1 MRREVKTGVNF
12 LKCLAVE
19 RGGVDKIKAKLFAAK
34 LQMLLLEKFTGHWY
48 PDNPSRGQAF
58 RCIRINEGVPCDES
72 VLQACTESGL
82 EPRALGFPR
91 QITVWIDPLE
101 VCARSGENC
110 RYFTVAQF
118 SKEEEGDDE
127 ETEIH
132 LSQDDTFSLVDSVN
146 LDTSDYHSASSS
158 DCGSAI
164 SSDTEGEMKE
174 EETLKE
180 KETKEVVEKRVKN
193 AAHTT
198 RFMAREPKGPR
209 KFSQAQIPAP
219 HYFYL
224 HAPMWPQNKK
234 KRGMFF
240 TTVCTP
246 APSPLFAYYVF
257 PKPTPQF
264 IVPHA
269 TLQTWGAVKG

>member
-1 MRREVKTGVNF
+1 MRREVKAAVNF
-12 LKCLAVE
+12 LEGLAVE
-19 RGGVDKIKAKLFAAK
+19 RGGVEKIKAKLFAAK
-34 LQMLLLEKFTGHWY
+34 LQSLLFEKFKGHWY

-58 RCIRINEGVPCDES
+58 RCIRINEGVPCDET

-82 EPRALGFPR
+82 EPFGLGFPR
-91 QITVWIDPLE
+91 QITIWIDPLE

-118 SKEEEGDDE
+118 SKEEEDDE

-132 LSQDDTFSLVDSVN
+132 LSQDDTFSLVDSVTK
-146 LDTSDYHSASSS
+146 DTSDYHSASSS

-174 EETLKE
+174 EETK
-180 KETKEVVEKRVKN
+180 KVVEKRVKG
-193 AAHTT
+193 AAPTT
-198 RFMAREPKGPR
+198 RFMAREPKGPPT
-209 KFSQAQIPAP
+209 FPQAQIPAP

-269 TLQTWGAVKG
+269 TLQTWGAIKG

>member
-1 MRREVKTGVNF
+1 MRREVKAGVNF

-19 RGGVDKIKAKLFAAK
+19 RGGVDKIKAKQFAAK
-34 LQMLLLEKFTGHWY
+34 LQELLLEKFRGHWY

-58 RCIRINEGVPCDES
+58 RCIRINEGVPCNES
-72 VLQACTESGL
+72 VVQACTESGL
-82 EPRALGFPR
+82 KPCELGFPR

-118 SKEEEGDDE
+118 TKEEEGDE
-127 ETEIH
+127 EKEIH
-132 LSQDDTFSLVDSVN
+132 LNQDDTFNLVDSVN
-146 LDTSDYHSASSS
+146 LDTSDYQSASSS
-158 DCGSAI
+158 DCGSAV
-164 SSDTEGEMKE
+164 SSEEEIKE
-174 EETLKE
+174 E
-180 KETKEVVEKRVKN
+180 ETKEVVEKIVKN
-193 AAHTT
+193 TAHTT
-198 RFMAREPKGPR
+198 RFKTREPKGPR

-219 HYFYL
+219 HYFYH

-234 KRGMFF
+234 KSGMFF
-240 TTVCTP
+240 TTVCAP
-246 APSPLFAYYVF
+246 APSPLFAYYF
-257 PKPTPQF
+257 IPKPAPQF